1 MLLEQYPQRTS
12 ESIAPMPF
20 KLPNA
25 NALSHAWSALRHRNF
40 RLFLCG
46 QTVSLLGTWMTRL
59 ATAWLVYR
67 LTHSAFLL
75 GIVGFASL
83 IPAFFLV
90 PFAGVWIEQI
100 DRRKLI
106 VCTQAVAAVQ
116 SLAMAALTLTHHIN
130 IAEVIALSA
139 LQGIVDGFDLPARQ
153 SFLIHMVEDKQDL
166 PNAIAI
172 NSSMNNGA
180 RLVGPAI
187 AGLVVASLGE
197 GWCFLIDGLSYLPVI
212 ASLVAMRLSPHPAA
226 PPKSTMLRQMRE
238 GWDFVRNF
246 PPIRTILLLFALVS
260 LMGYPFSTL
269 LPIFAG
275 QILHG
280 GAHTLG
286 WLTSASGVGALTS
299 GISLTLRKSPAKFT
313 RIIAGSTLL
322 FGVSLIFFGLSHSLW
337 LSLLLMFFAGFGMLQ
352 VASASNTV
360 IQTLVPDDKR
370 ARVMGYYT
378 MAFVGSAPFG
388 ALLAGSLA
396 HWIGAPL
403 TVVLTGACV
412 VAASLY
418 FALQLPR
425 LHCLIDPIY
434 REKGI
439 LPPAEALQHAK

>member
-1 MLLEQYPQRTS
+1 
-12 ESIAPMPF
+12 MPF
-20 KLPNA
+20 QFPNA
-25 NALSHAWSALRHRNF
+25 NRLSHAWSALRYRNF
-40 RLFLCG
+40 RLFFCG
-46 QTVSLLGTWMTRL
+46 QSVSLLGTWMTRL

-75 GIVGFASL
+75 GMVGFASL

-90 PFAGVWIEQI
+90 PFAGVWIEQV

-106 VCTQAVAAVQ
+106 VYTQAVAAVQ
-116 SLAMAALTLTHHIN
+116 SLAMAALTLTHRIN
-130 IAEVIALSA
+130 IAEVLALSA
-139 LQGIVDGFDLPARQ
+139 LQGVVDGFDLPARQ
-153 SFLIHMVEDKQDL
+153 SFLIHMVEDKKDL
-166 PNAIAI
+166 ANAIAI

-187 AGLVVASLGE
+187 AGLVVAGLGE

-212 ASLVAMRLSPHPAA
+212 ASLVAMRLAPHPAA
-226 PPKSTMLRQMRE
+226 PGKSNMLRQMRE
-238 GWDFVRNF
+238 GWDFVCSF
-246 PPIRTILLLFALVS
+246 EPIRAILILFASVS
-260 LMGYPFSTL
+260 LMGYPYATL

-286 WLTSASGVGALTS
+286 WLTSATGVGALLS
-299 GISLTLRKSPAKFT
+299 GISLTLRKTPAGFT
-313 RIIAGSTLL
+313 RIIAFSTAL
-322 FGVSLIFFGLSHSLW
+322 FGVSLVLFGLSHLLW
-337 LSLLLMFFAGFGMLQ
+337 LSLALMFFAGFGMLQ
-352 VASASNTV
+352 AASACNTV

-370 ARVMGYYT
+370 GRVMGYYT
-378 MAFVGSAPFG
+378 MAFVGSVPFG

-396 HWIGAPL
+396 HWIGAPF
-403 TVVLTGACV
+403 TVMLTGACV

-425 LHCLIDPIY
+425 LHIVIDPIY

-439 LPPAEALQHAK
+439 LPRAEALQHAQ

>member
-1 MLLEQYPQRTS
+1 
-12 ESIAPMPF
+12 MPGNPLRSF
-20 KLPNA
+20 
-25 NALSHAWSALRHRNF
+25 SHAWSALRYRNF
-40 RLFLCG
+40 RLFFCG
-46 QTVSLLGTWMTRL
+46 QTISLLGTWMTRL

-83 IPAFFLV
+83 IPAFVLA
-90 PFAGVWIEQI
+90 PFAGVWIERM

-116 SLAMAALTLTHHIN
+116 SLAMAALTLTHRIT

-153 SFLIHMVEDKQDL
+153 SFLIQMVDDKSDL
-166 PNAIAI
+166 ANAIAI

-180 RLVGPAI
+180 RLVGPAM
-187 AGLVVASLGE
+187 AGLVVAGFGE
-197 GWCFLIDGLSYLPVI
+197 GWCFLLDGLSYLPVI
-212 ASLVAMRLSPHPAA
+212 VSLVAMRLQPHVAA
-226 PPKSTMLRQMRE
+226 RGKTTMLHQMRE

-246 PPIRTILLLFALVS
+246 PPIRTILILFALVS

-275 QILHG
+275 QVLHG

-286 WLTSASGVGALTS
+286 WLTSASGIGALLS
-299 GISLTLRKSPAKFT
+299 GISLTLRKSPAKFI
-313 RIIAGSTLL
+313 RIIAVATAL
-322 FGVSLIFFGLSHSLW
+322 FGVSLIFFGLSHQLW

-352 VASASNTV
+352 TASASNTV
-360 IQTLVPDDKR
+360 IQTLVPEDKR
-370 ARVMGYYT
+370 ARVMGFYT

-388 ALLAGSLA
+388 SLLAGSLA
-396 HWIGAPL
+396 HWIGAPR

-412 VAASLY
+412 VAGSLW
-418 FALQLPR
+418 FALQLPG
-425 LHCLIDPIY
+425 LHRIIDPIY

-439 LPPAEALQHAK
+439 LPPADALQHAK

>member
-1 MLLEQYPQRTS
+1 
-12 ESIAPMPF
+12 MPGNPLKSF
-20 KLPNA
+20 
-25 NALSHAWSALRHRNF
+25 SHAWSALRHRNF
-40 RLFLCG
+40 RLFFCG

-106 VCTQAVAAVQ
+106 VCTQAVAAIQ
-116 SLAMAALTLTHHIN
+116 SLSMAALTLTHRIN

-153 SFLIHMVEDKQDL
+153 SFLIHMVEDKNDL

-172 NSSMNNGA
+172 NSSMNNAA

-187 AGLVVASLGE
+187 AGLVVAALGE

-212 ASLVAMRLSPHPAA
+212 ASLIAMHLPPHLASQS
-226 PPKSTMLRQMRE
+226 KTTMLQQMRE
-238 GWDFVRNF
+238 GWEFVRSF
-246 PPIRTILLLFALVS
+246 TPIRTILILFASVS
-260 LMGYPFSTL
+260 LMGYPYATL

-286 WLTSASGVGALTS
+286 WLTSASGVGALLS
-299 GISLTLRKSPAKFT
+299 GISLTLRKTPARFT
-313 RIIAGSTLL
+313 RIIAISTAL
-322 FGVSLIFFGLSHSLW
+322 FGVGLVFFGISHWLW
-337 LSLLLMFFAGFGMLQ
+337 LSLSLMFFIGFGMLQ
-352 VASASNTV
+352 AASACNTV

-370 ARVMGYYT
+370 GRVMGYYT

-396 HWIGAPL
+396 HWVGAPL
-403 TVVLTGACV
+403 TVIFTGSCV
-412 VAASLY
+412 IVASLY
-418 FALQLPR
+418 FTLQLPR
-425 LHCLIDPIY
+425 LHRIIDPIY